1 MNRKHILTLSI
12 VLLASVSAH
21 ADEADASQHGIAFQ
35 SVRSRA
41 EVRAEAANVSSTR
54 NHTPE
59 AARPYGFVNSA
70 KARADV
76 RAEAADAVRLGL
88 ISHGEIGG

>member
-1 MNRKHILTLSI
+1 MNRKHIFTLTI
-12 VLLASVSAH
+12 VLLACAGAQ
-21 ADEADASQHGIAFQ
+21 ADDADASQHGIAFQ
-35 SVRSRA
+35 SVRPRA
-41 EVRAEAANVSSTR
+41 EVRAEAARVSATR
-54 NHTPE
+54 DHTPE

-76 RAEAADAVRLGL
+76 RAEAAAAVRLGL